1 METIIVKIFSWI
13 KLIIKLLLYLIILP
27 FWLIYILVRYWIFR
41 YNFKK
46 QLQLTGLEHQ
56 KIKYLTKELSFTMP
70 FKEFI

>member
-1 METIIVKIFSWI
+1 METIIIKIFSWI

-27 FWLIYILVRYWIFR
+27 FWLIYILARYWIFK

-46 QLQLTGLEHQ
+46 QLQLTGLDREER
-56 KIKYLTKELSFTMP
+56 KYLAKELSFTMP